1 MKYFE
6 QTHQGRSVWWSWI
19 FATWMAIVIWT
30 LGQSI
35 LIDVM
40 TRLAGDMDPGLK
52 SELAEAAVNMADG
65 AGLETYIAVVGTA
78 SLIAMASI
86 VGVIVTVWLSNK
98 YLAQKIH
105 LDTFGGEA
113 DKDRNITVLALSVL
127 TAVAIIISA
136 TMFIMAGRII
146 DGTTYMALMQR
157 AMGLSPLTYSLF
169 LLTFP
174 VGCLGL
180 YFMQKVIH
188 QRSVMSLHNA
198 LSKLRWGWMIEGFVL
213 SWLVIGVFMFL
224 GSKLGLVDIRLNFNA
239 QVFFGFALASLVF
252 IPLQAGTEEVVFRG
266 YFNQALTHL
275 TKNKWVAFIVTS
287 LAFMAMHLSNPE
299 ALDGAAAGTLPIV
312 MSGYFFFGFAMCL
325 LVWLD
330 DGIET
335 AIGVHAGNNCF
346 AAIVVNYEGSVLP
359 TPSIFMAVPDAV
371 SDAISTIIILAII
384 VAIMWW
390 RRGGPSQSND
400 RPSIADA

>member
-6 QTHQGRSVWWSWI
+6 TTQQGRSVWWSWI
-19 FATWMAIVIWT
+19 FATWIAIVIWT

-35 LIDVM
+35 LIQLM
-40 TRLAGDMDPGLK
+40 TTIAGDMDPTLK
-52 SELAEAAVNMADG
+52 SEFAEAAVNMADMG
-65 AGLETYIAVVGTA
+65 ELETYTALFGTA
-78 SLIAMASI
+78 SLIAIAS
-86 VGVIVTVWLSNK
+86 VMGVVATVWLSNK
-98 YLAQKIH
+98 YLAQKAH
-105 LDTFGGEA
+105 LDAFGGG
-113 DKDRNITVLALSVL
+113 DFKDRNNAILALSLL
-127 TAVAIIISA
+127 TTLAIIISA
-136 TMFIMAGRII
+136 SIFVMAGRLL
-146 DGTTYMALMQR
+146 DGTYYMALMQR

-180 YFMQKVIH
+180 YLMQKVIH

-198 LSKLRWGWMIEGFVL
+198 LSKIRWGWIFEGFVL
-213 SWLVIGVFMFL
+213 SWLVIGTFMFL
-224 GSKLGLVDIRLNFNA
+224 GSKLGLFEIRLNFNA
-239 QVFFGFALASLVF
+239 QVFFSFALASLIF
-252 IPLQAGTEEVVFRG
+252 IPLQAGTEEIVFRG

-275 TKNKWVAFIVTS
+275 TRNKWVAFILTS
-287 LAFMAMHLSNPE
+287 IAFMAMHLSNPE
-299 ALDGAAAGTLPIV
+299 ALEGAAAGTLPIV

-359 TPSIFMAVPDAV
+359 TPSMFMAVPDAV
-371 SDAISTIIILAII
+371 SDAMSTIIILAVI
-384 VAIMWW
+384 VAIIWW
-390 RRGGPSQSND
+390 RRGGPSRSDD